1 MAFRRAPN
9 CNCCTVECTCECPD
23 AYADKVIGSAIVSL
37 GGFQAASAYDCGI
50 CDEISGEYQ
59 LTHGVGTQANEGPF
73 VVPPTCFFEP
83 RLDPAPDEYD
93 SCLGVYVSGLSG
105 TMPSNS
111 VQNDFFCGDYE
122 PLMAVILGVVGRT
135 YCAYQANGK
144 IYRPETAPSGAAL
157 IGRAFEVRAMIL
169 GVATGIYDPG
179 NYCYAVSLAE
189 AQYATSLD
197 LCYANITQY
206 GFEFACCDAPANFY
220 NTLEPCV
227 SDCGYY
233 GNPLEPRC
241 VDPMCWIAYGMWAWR
256 TILPINRKCD
266 GLDETLRLITDEE
279 ELSRE
284 YVFQNHRLRAAIG
297 GDTCSK
303 FALCDPPLTIRLEI

>member
-1 MAFRRAPN
+1 
-9 CNCCTVECTCECPD
+9 
-23 AYADKVIGSAIVSL
+23 
-37 GGFQAASAYDCGI
+37 
-50 CDEISGEYQ
+50 
-59 LTHGVGTQANEGPF
+59 
-73 VVPPTCFFEP
+73 
-83 RLDPAPDEYD
+83 
-93 SCLGVYVSGLSG
+93 
-105 TMPSNS
+105 MPSNS